1 MNVLLSGVFEVELER
16 LWRAYKMFPDFQAL
30 PYQVQVDIMN
40 KNGPA
45 GLAVRVAE
53 YEACKGG
60 LQQIQGA
67 FGATEEEQWNENYSA
82 IFHGTDK

>member
-1 MNVLLSGVFEVELER
+1 
-16 LWRAYKMFPDFQAL
+16 MFPDFQAL
-30 PYQVQVDIMN
+30 PFQLQVDIMN

-67 FGATEEEQWNENYSA
+67 FGATEEEHWKQNYLP
-82 IFHGTDK
+82 IFHGTDR